1 MVQFRKSTKIGPIRL
16 TASKRGLSVSA
27 GAGPLRI
34 SRGADGKVRRTI
46 SAPGTGIYD
55 TKVVSGAKA
64 KPAQAAAA
72 RPKAPK
78 REYSSTESGVGAII
92 LAGLIGIPSIGAGFV
107 IGIVIAAVVLLG
119 GIALL
124 VEGLGNGQSNGGKGK
139 LPSKPGWYPDPYRAG
154 RQRYWTGAE
163 WSSKSR

>member
-34 SRGADGKVRRTI
+34 SRGADGKIRRTI

-55 TKVVSGAKA
+55 TKVIGGTKA
-64 KPAQAAAA
+64 KSSQAAAQ
-72 RPKAPK
+72 PKAPK

-92 LAGLIGIPSIGAGFV
+92 LAALIGIPSIGAGFV

-124 VEGLGNGQSNGGKGK
+124 VEGLGKGQSTGVNGK